1 MSSEGKMWLGP
12 CPAPPT
18 KSRFLLALLWRDSY
32 AQQLS
37 VFCRLVIHR
46 DQHAHLHLSLHLRVL
61 IDHKLHAPTGVRF
74 QGEGVALISNIRHF
88 SADRFC
94 RLLLSLLTWLA
105 GLLTWLA
112 GLARRCLGLL
122 P

>member
-1 MSSEGKMWLGP
+1 MASLWQGLHLAGNILEYNSSLN
-12 CPAPPT
+12 A
-18 KSRFLLALLWRDSY
+18 DS
-32 AQQLS
+32 
-37 VFCRLVIHR
+37 FRH
-46 DQHAHLHLSLHLRVL
+46 QHAHLHLSLHLRVP
-61 IDHKLHAPTGVRF
+61 IDHKLHAPTGIRF